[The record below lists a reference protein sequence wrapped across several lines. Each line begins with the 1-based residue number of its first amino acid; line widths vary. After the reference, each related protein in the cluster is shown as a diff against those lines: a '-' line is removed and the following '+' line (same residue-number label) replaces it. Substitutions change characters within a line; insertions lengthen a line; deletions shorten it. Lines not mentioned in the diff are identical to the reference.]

1 MKNKIVWREGT
12 FLYPQHF
19 QQMES
24 HLETSL
30 QASTNM
36 LAADLAPENGI
47 AKAAIN
53 EETLTL
59 GQFSID
65 YCQGQLPDQ
74 TYFELAETLVLDI
87 PTGTVDE
94 VIYLVVPMYL
104 SGKNNFDNDNNASRF
119 ATKYQRVFDLSSSEQ
134 EQIEV
139 ETAKLNIGLKLSDDN
154 LEGYCKLAV
163 AKVLEVDDNGKVVLD
178 KSFIPQC
185 ITIGASHYILERL
198 KELEILA
205 NTKANQLMSRL
216 QAAVDTQK
224 SLALY
229 QDQQMLNTV
238 YQWLPWLEALLQSPN
253 YKLGRFFLELKQFES
268 ALNSTNL
275 VERSA
280 WKPLTGDQLF
290 KQIQP
295 TLSNIKAALSIT
307 QQSNVI
313 EIPWDDALFAS
324 RRMLLSKIKGNE
336 INNSTRLIVAVT
348 AEQNQVSKDVFRTGF
363 KLAGNKS
370 IVNCLKNATPGI
382 VVNALPYPPPEL
394 KNQAMTHY
402 FQIETEDALW
412 QQVISHNELLA
423 LHIDSRIFVEDVKLF
438 LIN

>member
-36 LAADLAPENGI
+36 LVGDLAPQFGLANI
-47 AKAAIN
+47 SFN
-53 EETLTL
+53 EATLKL
-59 GQFSID
+59 GQVSITN
-65 YCQGQLPDQ
+65 CQGQLPDSS
-74 TYFELAETLVLDI
+74 YFELSEEIVIDI
-87 PTGTVDE
+87 PAGTVDN

-104 SGKNNFDNDNNASRF
+104 AGRNNFNNSAQTSRF
-119 ATKYQRVFDLSSSEQ
+119 ITTHKKVYDLSADDQ

-139 ETAKLNIGLKLSDDN
+139 ETATLNIGLKLSDDN
-154 LEGYCKLAV
+154 LEGYIKLAV
-163 AKVLEVDDNGKVVLD
+163 AKVLEVDENGHVILD

-185 ITIGASHYILERL
+185 LAVGSSKYILERV

-205 NTKANQLMSRL
+205 NAKATQLLTRL
-216 QAAVDTQK
+216 QAAVDSQK

-229 QDQQMLNTV
+229 QDQQLLDAI
-238 YQWLPWLEALLQSPN
+238 YRWLPWLEAVLSTPN

-268 ALNSTNL
+268 ALNSVTL
-275 VERSA
+275 TERSP
-280 WKPLTGDQLF
+280 WQPLQNEQLF
-290 KQIQP
+290 KQLQP
-295 TLSNIKAALSIT
+295 VFSRLKATLSIT
-307 QQSNVI
+307 QQSNVT

-324 RRMLLSKIKGNE
+324 RRMMLAKLKGAALEAN
-336 INNSTRLIVAVT
+336 TRVIIAVT
-348 AEQNQVSKDVFRTGF
+348 ADHGQISKDVFRTGF

-370 IVNCLKNATPGI
+370 IVSCLKNATPGI
-382 VVNALPYPPPEL
+382 AVNPLMYAPPEL
-394 KNQAMTHY
+394 KSQALTDY
-402 FQIETEDALW
+402 FELETEDVLW
-412 QQVISHNELLA
+412 QQVLEQNELLA
-423 LHIDSRIFVEDVKLF
+423 LHIDSRLFISAVKLF